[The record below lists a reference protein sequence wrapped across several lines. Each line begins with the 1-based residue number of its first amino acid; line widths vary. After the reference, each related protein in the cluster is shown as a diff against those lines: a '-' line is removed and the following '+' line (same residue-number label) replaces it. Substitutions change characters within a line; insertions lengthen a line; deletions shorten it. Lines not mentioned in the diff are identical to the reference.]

1 VEGAKD
7 VVVPELLSAGQWA
20 DREFGAVDLGDR
32 RLSRRAVQVAAAMAA
47 DPGASI
53 PMQNRL
59 WKQTKGAYRLFDHPR
74 TTFESMAAPHWE
86 QTRRLAAAGGTGGV
100 VLMIQD
106 TTNLDYTSHP
116 ATAGLGRFGK
126 GPIWQSGQ
134 GMLLHSVLAVRPP
147 PPTRPADVPEVLGLC
162 FGELWCRAPELT
174 PRERR
179 ARRNKYQKDW
189 PDKES
194 ERWTRAVREVGPA
207 PEGSLW
213 VHVGDREADIFD
225 LYEACAQAP
234 TLGFA
239 VRVTQ
244 ARKAVAGHVADNGPL
259 ASKDRQKQ
267 QTLAQV
273 ARSMEAMGE
282 STPAVRG
289 KGDRPPRTA
298 RLKIA
303 GGPVTVYSPWRRSR
317 SAVPL
322 KLWAVRVW
330 EVDAP
335 EGVEPIEWIILTSVP
350 VKDLADARRV
360 ASWYALRWTIEEYH
374 KCLKTGCRVE
384 SRQLESAD
392 RLRPLV
398 AMACVVAVRL
408 LQLKHQA
415 RAAPDAP
422 ALERVPRTHVHT
434 LSAYLRKHVDRRIT
448 PAALTVRRFMHEVAK
463 LGGFLGRKGDGEPGW
478 QTLWLG
484 WRQLELMILG
494 RELAD
499 EVGHTSY
506 G

>member
-7 VVVPELLSAGQWA
+7 GAVSELLSAADWA

-32 RLSRRAVQVAAAMAA
+32 RLNRRAVKVAAAMAG
-47 DPGASI
+47 DPQASI
-53 PMQNRL
+53 PAQNGL
-59 WKQTKGAYRLFDHPR
+59 WKATKGAYRLFEHPR
-74 TTFESMAAPHWE
+74 TTFESMASSHWE
-86 QTRRLAAAGGTGGV
+86 QTRRLAGAGGV

-126 GPIWQSGQ
+126 GPIWEAGH

-147 PPTRPADVPEVLGLC
+147 APTRPGDAPEVLGLVR
-162 FGELWCRAPELT
+162 GELWCRADELAPEQ
-174 PRERR
+174 RK

-194 ERWTRAVREVGPA
+194 ERWTRAVQEVGPA

-225 LYEACAQAP
+225 LYEACAKAP

-239 VRVTQ
+239 VRV
-244 ARKAVAGHVADNGPL
+244 ARVRKAVAGHGADNGPP
-259 ASKDRQKQ
+259 ASKDRPKW
-267 QTLAQV
+267 TLAQV
-273 ARSMEAMGE
+273 ARSMEALGE
-282 STPAVRG
+282 STLAVRG
-289 KGDRPPRTA
+289 KGARPPRTA

-317 SAVPL
+317 TAVPL

-335 EGVEPIEWIILTSVP
+335 DGVEPIEWIILTGVP
-350 VKDLADARRV
+350 VKDPADARLL

-392 RLRPLV
+392 RLKPLIG
-398 AMACVVAVRL
+398 MACVVAVRL

-434 LSAYLRKHVDRRIT
+434 LAAYLREHVDRRIT

-484 WRQLELMILG
+484 WRQLELMTLG
-494 RELAD
+494 RQLPRDA
-499 EVGHTSY
+499 GQPGY